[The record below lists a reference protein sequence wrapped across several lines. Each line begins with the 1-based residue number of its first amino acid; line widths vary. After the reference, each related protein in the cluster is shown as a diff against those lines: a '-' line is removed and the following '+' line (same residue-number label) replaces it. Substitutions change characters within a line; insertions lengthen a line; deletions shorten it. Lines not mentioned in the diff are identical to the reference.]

1 MMKLKN
7 LDFAEITQRLESQM
21 LLPKLTGQIIQSML
35 DEDINIPQLAAQIS
49 QEQAIVVRTLR
60 VANSPFYGLSRQV
73 DNLESA
79 IIILGFRTIR
89 NIAFGVSLTHAFK
102 KTSAFDQHA
111 FWQHAIA
118 VGSAARHLARLKNQ
132 NTEMAFT
139 AGLLHNIGKL
149 ALASVFPEEY
159 KAVTAYQETHD
170 VPLLAAEKTI
180 LGLDHTEIGAHLT
193 KTWNLPPSLID
204 VVAFCHAPSL
214 SGTEENADSTDT
226 ADSSFSKTENGTTDS
241 LKVGD
246 SFSKA
251 KTAGDLADS
260 FSKTENETADFK
272 KAAADEN
279 ADSFKVGDS
288 FSKAKN
294 GTSDSSFSKTAKADS
309 SLRMDETADSSF
321 SKTAKASLA
330 AQADS
335 ARNPNIT
342 TDIIHIAR
350 AIAPALHLAEKDPK
364 HTAIPPLD
372 AGAWTRLSFNPETL
386 TATFPAIINDYTDLS
401 LALLE

>member
-1 MMKLKN
+1 MMKLNN
-7 LDFAEITQRLESQM
+7 LNFADITQRLESQM
-21 LLPKLTGQIIQSML
+21 LLPKLTEQIIQSML
-35 DEDINIPQLAAQIS
+35 DEDINIAQLAAQIA

-102 KTSAFDQHA
+102 KTSTFNQHT

-118 VGSAARHLARLKNQ
+118 VGSAARHLARLKKQ

-149 ALASVFPEEY
+149 ALGSVFSEEY
-159 KAVTAYQETHD
+159 KAVMAYQETHD
-170 VPLLAAEKTI
+170 VPLLTAEKTI

-204 VVAFCHAPSL
+204 VVAFCHHPSQ
-214 SGTEENADSTDT
+214 TN
-226 ADSSFSKTENGTTDS
+226 
-241 LKVGD
+241 
-246 SFSKA
+246 A
-251 KTAGDLADS
+251 KTADYAE
-260 FSKTENETADFK
+260 KADF
-272 KAAADEN
+272 AEC
-279 ADSFKVGDS
+279 
-288 FSKAKN
+288 
-294 GTSDSSFSKTAKADS
+294 
-309 SLRMDETADSSF
+309 
-321 SKTAKASLA
+321 
-330 AQADS
+330 ADS
-335 ARNPNIT
+335 ARIPNTT

-364 HTAIPPLD
+364 HTAVPPLD
-372 AGAWTRLSFNPETL
+372 DGAWRRLSFNPDDL
-386 TATFPAIINDYTDLS
+386 SATFANIINDYTDLS